1 MYINDV
7 HIAYYIGAVILSLI
21 VGQLVDWA
29 NKRLPEYKSFIFLRN
44 KIYINCKFRFNKIYD
59 ISTNVIVSIYN
70 RL

>member
-29 NKRLPEYKSFIFLRN
+29 NKRLPEYKSFIS
-44 KIYINCKFRFNKIYD
+44 KD
-59 ISTNVIVSIYN
+59 IF
-70 RL
+70 